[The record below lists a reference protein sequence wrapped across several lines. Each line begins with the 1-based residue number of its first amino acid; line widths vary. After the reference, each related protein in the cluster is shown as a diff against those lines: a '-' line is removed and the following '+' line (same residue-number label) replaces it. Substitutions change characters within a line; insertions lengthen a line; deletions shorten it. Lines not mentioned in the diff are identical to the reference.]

1 MASPQMIPASKNQ
14 ITNVSRFG
22 RFQLQVNLLSDSLIT
37 ESKRPIFHSGFIKV
51 TIPTV
56 LRAFRPTTLQMFCA
70 IGFFYGVIMLVHT
83 IRQRRIRQRPNSR
96 IAKEP
101 NLIRELVIQPNK
113 QPAASSAEVI
123 HLSPGPRTLNASNM
137 TQQQKI
143 AAALL
148 KAGSSSSP
156 SWYDNEPPDPDN
168 SLPIRVITASQISSS
183 DREGAGLESTQQ
195 GATMQP
201 SWKMNLTL
209 GISAALTLLSLY
221 FFIKSLG

>member
-1 MASPQMIPASKNQ
+1 MISASKNQ
-14 ITNVSRFG
+14 ITNVSRFR
-22 RFQLQVNLLSDSLIT
+22 RFQLQVNLLSDSLIP
-37 ESKRPIFHSGFIKV
+37 ESKRPIFYSGLTKV

-56 LRAFRPTTLQMFCA
+56 LRAFRPTTLQMFCT

-83 IRQRRIRQRPNSR
+83 IRKRRTRQRPNSR

-101 NLIRELVIQPNK
+101 NLIRQLVIQPNK
-113 QPAASSAEVI
+113 QPTASSAEVI

-148 KAGSSSSP
+148 KAGSSSAP
-156 SWYDNEPPDPDN
+156 SWYDNEPPDPEN

-183 DREGAGLESTQQ
+183 DREAAGRESTQQ
-195 GATMQP
+195 GATTQP